1 MKTGTLQWEQGF
13 PVMKT
18 RFFPV
23 GISSQCR
30 KLKQF
35 AFASKISK
43 TVFTNSVQNVFKYT
57 YYNFLTKQ
65 NLTFKAS
72 TIWFI
77 NVFHLTWYCWEVFI
91 NQEISETM
99 VQHGFNVCIHCT
111 KAVTKGGLISEFFSI
126 LLKSS
131 KNGNQ
136 ITPLSTINLERTRTP
151 LKPIWTDPS
160 K

>member
-1 MKTGTLQWEQGF
+1 MEWMLGYSRFLWKRIILLLVRISTL
-13 PVMKT
+13 
-18 RFFPV
+18 
-23 GISSQCR
+23 
-30 KLKQF
+30 F
-35 AFASKISK
+35 AFHYLK
-43 TVFTNSVQNVFKYT
+43 
-57 YYNFLTKQ
+57 NFPPCSFIIYFIEKDTKKGAPGI
-65 NLTFKAS
+65 F
-72 TIWFI
+72 FG
-77 NVFHLTWYCWEVFI
+77 VFHLTWYCWKVFI

-131 KNGNQ
+131 KNGNH